1 MCTCALGP
9 RDTRFLLLTFHVTT
23 NLRLGQRGEGTQEE
37 QDRGREMRKAGF
49 SFLVPIF
56 TAGSQALPEAG
67 DQRRGWGRRAS
78 HPGPAGHL
86 HHPGGAWDCQWH
98 DGEGGGLPGDG
109 LAGEAVGK
117 HFVSSR
123 ACCIKKAYIL
133 VPRLK
138 ALK

>member
-1 MCTCALGP
+1 MW
-9 RDTRFLLLTFHVTT
+9 
-23 NLRLGQRGEGTQEE
+23 
-37 QDRGREMRKAGF
+37 KAGF

-56 TAGSQALPEAG
+56 AAGSQALPEAG

-86 HHPGGAWDCQWH
+86 HHPGGAGDCQWH

-117 HFVSSR
+117 YFLCSR

-133 VPRLK
+133 VLRLK
-138 ALK
+138 ASKWDGGLLSLGVLLVIGFLP